1 MVSSRQAVIFVF
13 FAWFALVGISQA
25 DEIGPKVGQMAPD
38 FEINDLQGNAI
49 KLADL
54 RQKGHIML
62 IFWSTRCSYCHAML
76 PKFKRIHS
84 TYKDNGLS
92 VVGINIGFEDQ
103 PEVNAYAT
111 AYEVPY
117 LLLNE
122 DDKKEDIV
130 DAWKVMGTPTIQ
142 IVAPDGKIVFRG
154 YSLPKNLDDFIAGL
168 LSGSTQV
175 SVKE

>member
-25 DEIGPKVGQMAPD
+25 NEVGPKVGQMAPD
-38 FEINDLQGNAI
+38 FEINDLEGKVI

-54 RQKGHIML
+54 RQKGHVML

-76 PKFKRIHS
+76 PKFKHLYS
-84 TYKDNGLS
+84 TYKGNGLS

-103 PEVNAYAT
+103 PEVNAYAMQF
-111 AYEVPY
+111 EIPY
-117 LLLNE
+117 PVLNE

-130 DAWKVMGTPTIQ
+130 NAWKVRGTPTIQ
-142 IVAPDGKIVFRG
+142 IVAPDGKVVYRG
-154 YSLPKNLDDFIAGL
+154 YSLPKKVDNFITDL
-168 LSGSTQV
+168 ISNSIQI